1 MTPDALIHEIQ
12 LSSLVD
18 AVDEVAEI
26 LHRMYPTADRR
37 LFMVEHINATLT
49 EKALEGEARH

>member
-26 LHRMYPTADRR
+26 LHRMYARPDQR
-37 LFMVEHINATLT
+37 LFMIQHINETLT
-49 EKALEGEARH
+49 EKCLEKEVLH